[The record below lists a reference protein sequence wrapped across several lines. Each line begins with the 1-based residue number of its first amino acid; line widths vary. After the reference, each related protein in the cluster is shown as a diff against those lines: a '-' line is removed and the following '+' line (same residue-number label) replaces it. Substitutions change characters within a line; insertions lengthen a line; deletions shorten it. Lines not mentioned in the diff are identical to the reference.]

1 MESAQTLAAT
11 HTSLIPPRF
20 HFGPATPETL
30 MAEFVDGDTRA
41 FDELF
46 RVLAPRV
53 ASALMRMSGDRLLAE
68 DLTQAVFLKLFRARG
83 AYQRGGLITPWVFAM
98 ARNTF
103 RDHLRHTRR
112 RPELLSSDGSLPET
126 AANDPQLEAP
136 ELRLL
141 RDSLRML
148 PDTQREALLLL
159 KVEGLT
165 VAEAAALCGTTPASI
180 KMRAHRAYTR
190 LRALWA
196 PQAQP

>member
-1 MESAQTLAAT
+1 MESAQTLAVAFPT
-11 HTSLIPPRF
+11 PFRF
-20 HFGPATPETL
+20 RPATPEEL
-30 MAEFVDGDTRA
+30 MGEFLDGDPRA

-53 ASALMRMSGDRLLAE
+53 ASALTRMSGDRLLSE
-68 DLTQAVFLKLFRARG
+68 DLTQAVFLKLFRARES
-83 AYQRGGLITPWVFAM
+83 YQRGVLVTPWVFAM

-148 PDTQREALLLL
+148 PDSQRQALLLL

-165 VAEAAALCGTTPASI
+165 VAEAAALCGTTPASL
-180 KMRAHRAYTR
+180 KMRAHRAYAR
-190 LRALWA
+190 LRELWA
-196 PQAQP
+196 P